1 MSEREAQR
9 LQALIA
15 EKRSRE
21 SEALRLYR
29 PLKGGQESFL
39 KSNAI
44 KRSLRGGNRSGKSS
58 TASAEFA
65 SAATGIPLRD
75 SEGIEI
81 PFKYP
86 KDRPLVMWIIGYDLD
101 HLSRNIYRLLFKP
114 GMFKIIKDL
123 ETGQMRAYRPWE
135 EGDKA
140 RADEVEMSP
149 PLIPERYV
157 QEFAW
162 ENKAQRVFKVCRLT
176 NGTEIRAFSS
186 MGEAP
191 QGDQCDV
198 IWIDEDVENE
208 ELIMESTM
216 RIIDRGGKFF
226 WSAFPKSK
234 NFALR
239 KLSEEAADA
248 NPLAPVCTEHV
259 IRMSDNPYLDQE
271 VMQGVLSGLSD
282 EERRARDF
290 GEFCDDLVMMF
301 PTFDERTH
309 GVKTHPDDMDEID
322 RAIIDSGFVP
332 PDNWTRYLILDPG
345 HARPFVLFAA
355 VPPPNFDPNRDPTV
369 VLYDEIA
376 VPRIDAAETARR
388 VLEKTGNQFFE
399 AFIIDDHAGRQTSMG
414 RGETI
419 RQLYSSEFDRR
430 GLRSRVTGSSFING
444 SDNVSAGL
452 EAIRRGLHINADGR
466 SRFRFVTDGD
476 KRNLVPNLTKQIT
489 FYKKMLASGVVQ
501 DKPAPHQV
509 DDGVH
514 CLRYLAAFNPYYRR
528 PEIGVKQHSPAYRS
542 FLDSQKRFRKQKR
555 DAVLCG
561 PQYGK

>member
-29 PLKGGQESFL
+29 PLPGGQESFL

-65 SAATGIPLRD
+65 SAATGIPLHD
-75 SEGIEI
+75 SQGNEI

-86 KDRPLVMWIIGYDLD
+86 KNRHLVMWIIGYDLD

-114 GMFKIIKDL
+114 GMFKTIKDKK
-123 ETGQMRAYRPWE
+123 TGQMRAWRPWE
-135 EGDKA
+135 EEDKA

-149 PLIPERYV
+149 PLIPERYIE
-157 QEFAW
+157 EFAW

-234 NFALR
+234 NLALR
-239 KLSEEAADA
+239 KLSEEATDAD
-248 NPLAPVCTEHV
+248 PLAPVCTEHV

-271 VMQGVLSGLSD
+271 VMKGVLSGLTD

-290 GEFCDDLVMMF
+290 GEFCDDLIMMF

-309 GVKTHPDDMDEID
+309 GIKTHEDDQDEID
-322 RAIIDSGFVP
+322 KVLLENGMMP
-332 PDNWTRYLILDPG
+332 PDDWTRYLVLDPG

-355 VPPPNFDPNRDPTV
+355 VPPPNFDQKREPTV
-369 VLYDEIA
+369 LLYDEIA
-376 VPRIDAAETARR
+376 VPRIDAAETARL
-388 VLEKTGNQFFE
+388 VLEKTGNQYFE
-399 AFIIDDHAGRQTSMG
+399 AFIIDDRAGRQTSMG
-414 RGETI
+414 RGDTI
-419 RQLYSSEFDRR
+419 RQLYSGEFEKRQ
-430 GLRSRVTGSSFING
+430 LRSRLTGSSFVNG
-444 SDNVSAGL
+444 SDNVPAGL
-452 EAIRRGLHINADGR
+452 EAIRKGLCINSDGR
-466 SRFRFVTDGD
+466 SRFRFATDGD
-476 KRNLVPNLTKQIT
+476 KRNLVPNLCKQIT
-489 FYKKMLASGVVQ
+489 FYKKMLASGAVQ
-501 DKPAPHQV
+501 DKPAAHQV

-514 CLRYLAAFNPYYRR
+514 CLRYLAAFNPYFRK
-528 PEIGVKQHSPAYRS
+528 PEMSEKQYSPAYRM
-542 FLDSQKRFRKQKR
+542 FLNLEKRFKRAKKQT
-555 DAVLCG
+555 VQCG
-561 PQYGK
+561 PQFN